1 MRASYAQHGGWA
13 AALTF
18 IESGERAAIDHIPK
32 IKDRVFNSED
42 FKEGNLVIRQAAVLR
57 GQQMY
62 QRGISRLFDHQG

>member
-1 MRASYAQHGGWA
+1 MRASYSQHGGYA

-42 FKEGNLVIRQAAVLR
+42 FKEGI
-57 GQQMY
+57 
-62 QRGISRLFDHQG
+62 